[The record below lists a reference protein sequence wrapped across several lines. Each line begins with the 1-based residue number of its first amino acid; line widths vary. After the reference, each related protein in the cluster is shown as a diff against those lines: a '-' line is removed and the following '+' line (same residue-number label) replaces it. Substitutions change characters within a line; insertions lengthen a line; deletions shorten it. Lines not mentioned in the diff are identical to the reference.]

1 MSSPEIHL
9 PQGYSLDTAP
19 ELEEIVGLL
28 YCNVSDWVFRQHY
41 TTRYRNERANH
52 AQAGISFLS
61 FGVRDVAS
69 SDLIGIGE
77 IALQADHV
85 GHLANLTVHPAHRRQ
100 GIGRCIL
107 DARVEEADR
116 RGIALTTQLSYM
128 NPMAKYYRE
137 IGFVGPMAPGSLLRR
152 PARST

>member
-28 YCNVSDWVFRQHY
+28 YYNVSDWVFRQYY

-52 AQAGISFLS
+52 AQAGITFLS
-61 FGVRDVAS
+61 FGVRGVTS

-77 IALQADHV
+77 IILQ
-85 GHLANLTVHPAHRRQ
+85 
-100 GIGRCIL
+100 
-107 DARVEEADR
+107 ADR
-116 RGIALTTQLSYM
+116 RGIALTTQLSYT
-128 NPMAKYYRE
+128 NHIDYYRE
-137 IGFVGPMAPGSLLRR
+137 IGFERNMASGSLLSR
-152 PARST
+152 PAQSA